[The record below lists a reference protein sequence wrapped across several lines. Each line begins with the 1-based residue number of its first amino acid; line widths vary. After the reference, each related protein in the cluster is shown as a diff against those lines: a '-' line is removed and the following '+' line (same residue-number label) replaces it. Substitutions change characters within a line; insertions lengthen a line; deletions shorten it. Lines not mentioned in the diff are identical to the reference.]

1 MYINA
6 VTKERFLSLAL
17 VLKNK
22 NKNKTP
28 ALNIIER
35 LDQVELPK
43 QKIVVELGDGGHL

>member
-22 NKNKTP
+22 NKTP
-28 ALNIIER
+28 ALNILER